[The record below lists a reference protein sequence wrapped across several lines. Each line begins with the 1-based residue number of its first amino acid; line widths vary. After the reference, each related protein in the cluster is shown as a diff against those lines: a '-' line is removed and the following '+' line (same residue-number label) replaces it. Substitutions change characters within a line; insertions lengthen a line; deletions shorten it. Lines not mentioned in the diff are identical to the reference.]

1 MTDTVDDW
9 RALIGDVQKV
19 QRKIN
24 AATGQI
30 KSAPLRGEIRRLA
43 QIFFRQLRLGLIGA
57 GLDEEVQAL
66 AELFETLIRLSEA
79 ATSKPKYMKTFKS
92 IREISPNVVTRLEKD
107 RGQSLRPELTV
118 TIEDEKII
126 KTLQDIVPA
135 AALSFQQ
142 AIADLA
148 DDNRVSFR
156 GPALE
161 LREALR
167 ETLDHLAPDKDV
179 ETADGYKREP
189 ERTGPTMKQKVRF
202 IRTARGLSKSS
213 GAVPEQTV
221 STIDELVG
229 SLTRSVYDMS
239 SVATHVA
246 KERKAVVRIK
256 LYVVAVLHEMLEI

>member
-92 IREISPNVVTRLEKD
+92 IREI
-107 RGQSLRPELTV
+107 LR
-118 TIEDEKII
+118 
-126 KTLQDIVPA
+126 
-135 AALSFQQ
+135 
-142 AIADLA
+142 
-148 DDNRVSFR
+148 
-156 GPALE
+156 
-161 LREALR
+161 
-167 ETLDHLAPDKDV
+167 
-179 ETADGYKREP
+179 
-189 ERTGPTMKQKVRF
+189 
-202 IRTARGLSKSS
+202 
-213 GAVPEQTV
+213 
-221 STIDELVG
+221 
-229 SLTRSVYDMS
+229 
-239 SVATHVA
+239 
-246 KERKAVVRIK
+246 
-256 LYVVAVLHEMLEI
+256 ML